1 MLVRAALAVDSNGGI
16 IMTRASKSLAFLL
29 AVSVAGLSSPAQ
41 GQAPDRFARW
51 DPGYQAATNEWG
63 QPDLQGNWTNA
74 TMTPLQRREGQE
86 PMYSRDEVNAL
97 EGRTEARIVAGSA
110 ASDPNRPPPEPG
122 NLGGYNEIYF
132 ERGGVAVVNGEP
144 RTSLITF
151 PPDGRIPALSPEGLR
166 RKQEYD
172 AFRAQFGEYDHPE
185 LRPLVDRCI
194 VYYAS
199 SNTGTLG
206 PPMSPT
212 GGYNNNVTII
222 QNSDH
227 VVIRAEMIHD
237 VRIIR
242 LGEPDRLP
250 SHLRLWFGDSW
261 GRWEG
266 NTLVVET
273 TNVHRDQGYNETFD
287 KVPYSEDYRVIERFT
302 RVDDD
307 TVLYEFEIDDPRTY
321 SAPWGGQIPFERFND
336 QVLEYDCHE
345 GNYAIENSLRGAR
358 YQESQAALNQRD

>member
-1 MLVRAALAVDSNGGI
+1 MVMRAL
-16 IMTRASKSLAFLL
+16 KSLALVL
-29 AVSVAGLSSPAQ
+29 AASALGLSSPAEAQ
-41 GQAPDRFARW
+41 SSDRFRRW
-51 DPGYQAATNEWG
+51 DPGYRPPVNEWG

-74 TMTPLQRREGQE
+74 TMTPLQRRAGQE
-86 PMYSRDEVNAL
+86 PVYSRDEVEVI
-97 EGRTEARIVAGSA
+97 EGRREAQVIAGA
-110 ASDPNRPPPEPG
+110 QPSDPDRPPPEPG
-122 NLGGYNEIYF
+122 NVGAYNEVYF

-151 PPDGRIPALSPEGLR
+151 PPDGRIPALSPEGQR
-166 RKQEYD
+166 RKQAYD

-212 GGYNNNVTII
+212 GGYNNNVTIV
-222 QNSDH
+222 QNGGH

-242 LGEPDRLP
+242 LGEPEPIPGGVRP
-250 SHLRLWFGDSW
+250 WFGDSW
-261 GRWEG
+261 GHWEG
-266 NTLVVET
+266 NTLVVKT
-273 TNVHRDQGYNETFD
+273 TDVHPDQGYNETFD
-287 KVPYSEDYRVIERFT
+287 KVPYSHDYTVHERFT

-307 TVLYEFEIDDPRTY
+307 TILYEFEVDDPATY
-321 SAPWGGQIPFERFND
+321 SMPWGGQIPFERFDD

-358 YQESQAALNQRD
+358 YQERQAAASN